1 MIDWISVD
9 DVLYRWDGQE
19 IVCETGVGYSTR
31 IEGNHLDG
39 LEINDVSD
47 NVSGRLFIDFAAG
60 TLAYEPFDEQ
70 SSEGVLHYSLDG
82 NETEVGLSQLP
93 VITTLSDVIAD
104 DDMDIWS
111 SIADISQ
118 VHSDNTGGAISFDYL
133 DNTAVLDSGDST
145 LDLVLQNI
153 DGAEPD
159 LAGAATP
166 VVMLPELDS
175 VYINTGESDPLDSLH
190 FFNSGVNS

>member
-31 IEGNHLDG
+31 MEGNHLDG
-39 LEINDVSD
+39 LEINGSAD

-60 TLAYEPFDEQ
+60 TLAYEPFDDQ
-70 SSEGVLHYSLDG
+70 LSEGVLHYSIDG
-82 NETEVGLSQLP
+82 NETEVSLSRLP
-93 VITTLSDVIAD
+93 VITTLADVIAD

-111 SIADISQ
+111 SIANVSQ
-118 VHSDNTGGAISFDYL
+118 VHSDNTGSTVSF
-133 DNTAVLDSGDST
+133 DNTAVLDGGDST

-153 DGAEPD
+153 DGTEPD
-159 LAGAATP
+159 LVGTAAP
-166 VVMLPELDS
+166 VVMLPELDT
-175 VYINTGESDPLDSLH
+175 VYLNAGASDPLDSLH

>member
-19 IVCETGVGYSTR
+19 IVCETDVGYSTR

-39 LEINDVSD
+39 LEINDSAD

-60 TLAYEPFDEQ
+60 TLAYEPFDVQ
-70 SSEGVLHYSLDG
+70 PSEGILHYSLDG
-82 NETEVGLSQLP
+82 NEAEVSLSQLP
-93 VITTLSDVIAD
+93 VITTLTDVIAD

-111 SIADISQ
+111 SIANVSQ
-118 VHSDNTGGAISFDYL
+118 VHSNNTGSSVSFDYI
-133 DNTAVLDSGDST
+133 DNTAVLDSGDNT

-153 DGAEPD
+153 DGTEPD
-159 LAGAATP
+159 IIGTAAP
-166 VVMLPELDS
+166 VVMLPELDT
-175 VYINTGESDPLDSLH
+175 VYLNAGASDPLDPLH